1 MKNIVLTLLLFCA
14 ASLGAQNW
22 EPLFNGKNLKG
33 WKKLNGKAEY
43 KIVDGAIVGVSKMG
57 TPNTFLATTKNYGD
71 FILEFDFKIDDGL
84 NSGVQL
90 RSESK
95 KDYKKGRVHGYQF
108 EIDPSK
114 RAWSGGIYDEARRN
128 WLYPLTLNPSA
139 KTAFKNNAWNKARI
153 EAVGNSIRTWI
164 NGVPCANIW
173 DDMTPVGFI
182 ALQVHAIG
190 NAADEGKTVSWKD
203 IRICTTDV
211 ERYQTPKAQ
220 AAPEVN
226 LIANTISPNEAQ
238 DGWAL
243 LWDGKTTEGWKGA
256 KLSTFP
262 AKGWKIENGI
272 LKVMKS
278 GGAESA
284 NGGDIVTTRKIGRAH
299 V

>member
-1 MKNIVLTLLLFCA
+1 MCRFVGRTK
-14 ASLGAQNW
+14 LGTSFQR
-22 EPLFNGKNLKG
+22 ENLKG

-139 KTAFKNNAWNKARI
+139 KPLLRI
-153 EAVGNSIRTWI
+153 THGIKPVLKLLVIRS
-164 NGVPCANIW
+164 VP
-173 DDMTPVGFI
+173 G
-182 ALQVHAIG
+182 
-190 NAADEGKTVSWKD
+190 
-203 IRICTTDV
+203 
-211 ERYQTPKAQ
+211 
-220 AAPEVN
+220 
-226 LIANTISPNEAQ
+226 
-238 DGWAL
+238 
-243 LWDGKTTEGWKGA
+243 
-256 KLSTFP
+256 
-262 AKGWKIENGI
+262 
-272 LKVMKS
+272 
-278 GGAESA
+278 
-284 NGGDIVTTRKIGRAH
+284 
-299 V
+299 